1 MEIQK
6 QKTRIALTPSPELD
20 AVLVRLARLQKKSK
34 TTVIDE
40 WLTEILPVMEGVATS
55 LELIEANK
63 DPSKYLNRMA
73 ADAMIKMG
81 QMGKELDGINQKI
94 DDNLELPL

>member
-20 AVLVRLARLQKKSK
+20 AVRLARLQKKSK